1 MRYPPRMLR
10 PSLILLPLLACA
22 PTSGGDTGDTG
33 DTGTASNATTSVPGT
48 TTTGDTPTTA
58 APDTTGEPT
67 TSTSTT
73 TTGPADTTATTD
85 LTGTTGDPAFCHGW
99 QGADGPAF
107 LDLHDK
113 AGALLTDGSTL
124 PIECGGQG
132 LFMFGLYP
140 TFGGFTP
147 TGDILDFKLVVDVE
161 GFNDNPEGHFYSADP
176 VGYYVSCEDVVGGV
190 IGVLPV
196 FPFDN
201 LEDLTALD
209 GKPAEVHV
217 TLPIGDEPIVV
228 DLSVVLSVVKDDTW
242 TFCGG

>member
-1 MRYPPRMLR
+1 MLR
-10 PSLILLPLLACA
+10 PSLILLPLLACT

-33 DTGTASNATTSVPGT
+33 THGTHGTTSATTTS
-48 TTTGDTPTTA
+48 GDAPTTA
-58 APDTTGEPT
+58 APVTTGEPT
-67 TSTSTT
+67 STSTT
-73 TTGPADTTATTD
+73 ATTGPDDTTATTATTD

-99 QGADGPAF
+99 EGADVPAF

-113 AGALLTDGSTL
+113 DGNLLVDGGTL
-124 PIECGGQG
+124 PLECGGQG

-217 TLPIGDEPIVV
+217 TLPTGDEPIAV
-228 DLSVVLSVVKDDTW
+228 DLSVVLSVVKDDSW
-242 TFCGG
+242 GFCGG